1 MFSFLPFLHFT
12 GNKTKNLSGAGEYS
26 VSGGNNKNEYGYR

>member
-12 GNKTKNLSGAGEYS
+12 GNDTKIISGTGEYFM
-26 VSGGNNKNEYGYR
+26 SGGNNKNEHGYR